1 MGKVLKV
8 REIGDPILNKI
19 SEEIN
24 IQNIDDEVIDIIEDL
39 KATLEYGTGLGIAA
53 PQIGINKRII
63 VVGAK
68 KEKIKYNDAEEIP
81 ITVMINPVWKKL
93 SDETDIQFEGCM
105 SIPNIRGK
113 VRRYKQIELTYYD
126 ENSNKITKQLRG
138 FFARLVQHECDHLDG
153 INFIEKVISNNGFA
167 TKENIEKYRLRDKE
181 YNENKYKVITL
192 CGSTKFK
199 DEFIKAQ
206 KELTLQGNIVIS
218 LSLFGHSDDSEVWEN
233 MDEGTS
239 TKTKKMLD
247 EMHRRKIDMSDEIF
261 VINVGGYIGDS
272 TKNEIEYA
280 KRKGKIVKYLEKK

>member
-8 REIGDPILNKI
+8 RELGDPILNKI
-19 SEEIN
+19 S
-24 IQNIDDEVIDIIEDL
+24 DEVDIHNINAEIIDIIEDL
-39 KATLEYGTGLGIAA
+39 KSTLEYGTGLGIAA
-53 PQIGINKRII
+53 PQIGTNKRII

-68 KEKIKYNDAEEIP
+68 KENIKYNDAEEIP
-81 ITVMINPVWKKL
+81 ITAMINPVWKNV
-93 SDETDIQFEGCM
+93 SDETDIQFEGCI

-113 VRRYKQIELTYYD
+113 VRRYKKIELTYYD
-126 ENSNKITKQLRG
+126 ENGNEITKQLSG

-153 INFIEKVISNNGFA
+153 INFIEKVVNDNGFA
-167 TKENIEKYRLRDKE
+167 TKENIEKYSLRNQE
-181 YNENKYKVITL
+181 YNENIYKVVTL

-206 KELTLQGNIVIS
+206 RELTLQGNIVIS
-218 LSLFGHSDDSEVWEN
+218 ISLFGNSGDSEVWEN
-233 MDEGTS
+233 MDDGTS

-261 VINVGGYIGDS
+261 VINVGGYIGES

-280 KRKGKIVKYLEKK
+280 KRKGKIVRYLEEI

>member
-24 IQNIDDEVIDIIEDL
+24 IQNIDNEVIDIIEDL
-39 KATLEYGTGLGIAA
+39 KTTLEYGTGLGIAA

-63 VVGAK
+63 VVGAQ
-68 KEKIKYNDAEEIP
+68 KENIKYNDAEEIP
-81 ITVMINPVWKKL
+81 ITVMINPVWKKI

-126 ENSNKITKQLRG
+126 ENGNKITKRLSG

-167 TKENIEKYRLRDKE
+167 TKENIEKYSLRDKE

-199 DEFIKAQ
+199 DEFIKVQ
-206 KELTLQGNIVIS
+206 RELTLDGNIVIS
-218 LSLFGHSDDSEVWEN
+218 ISLFEHSGDSEVWEN

-280 KRKGKIVKYLEKK
+280 KRKGKIVKYLEER

>member
-24 IQNIDDEVIDIIEDL
+24 IGNIDDEVIDIIEDL
-39 KATLEYGTGLGIAA
+39 KSTLEYGTGLGIAA

-68 KEKIKYNDAEEIP
+68 KENIKYNDAEEIP

-113 VRRYKQIELTYYD
+113 VRRYKQIELTYYN
-126 ENSNKITKQLRG
+126 ENGNKITKRLSG

-153 INFIEKVISNNGFA
+153 INFIEKLISNNGFA
-167 TKENIEKYRLRDKE
+167 TKENIEKYSLRDKE

-199 DEFIKAQ
+199 DEFIKVQ
-206 KELTLQGNIVIS
+206 RKLTLDGNIVIS
-218 LSLFGHSDDSEVWEN
+218 LSLFGHSGDSEVWEN

-280 KRKGKIVKYLEKK
+280 KRKGKIVKYLEER

>member
-24 IQNIDDEVIDIIEDL
+24 IQNIDNEVIDIIEDL
-39 KATLEYGTGLGIAA
+39 KSTLEYGTGLGIAA

-68 KEKIKYNDAEEIP
+68 KENIKYNDAEEIP

-113 VRRYKQIELTYYD
+113 VRRYRQIELTYYD
-126 ENSNKITKQLRG
+126 ENSNKITNQLSG

-199 DEFIKAQ
+199 DEFIKVQ
-206 KELTLQGNIVIS
+206 RELTLQGNIVIS
-218 LSLFGHSDDSEVWEN
+218 LSLFEHSGDSEVWEN

-280 KRKGKIVKYLEKK
+280 KRKGKIVKYLEEI